1 MSCSPG
7 LSEPGYRPGEDFT
20 IPLFYSTKHTR
31 DAVELRCL
39 LMLLSTTYTG
49 HILKLVIRND
59 FTISRL
65 HIPGIQSRP
74 FSCAHLLNS
83 NTCVSQTVKL
93 CWKYELYDAVI
104 YVYNRGMGDF
114 GTPLEVYW
122 MLLSDKATF
131 YDVKITEN
139 TFKTSWILARRRNG
153 MVMAGRY
160 NYALKLFLGT
170 FANFKRCVGI
180 QSPIP
185 R

>member
-1 MSCSPG
+1 MKDFVGNYEIFCSFARTRNLLFTKFPILASDHYQKMG
-7 LSEPGYRPGEDFT
+7 RLKDVERCLVHLDLVNLDIDQVKILRP
-20 IPLFYSTKHTR
+20 PLFYSSKHTR

-49 HILKLVIRND
+49 HVFKLVIRND

-114 GTPLEVYW
+114 GTPLEV
-122 MLLSDKATF
+122 LNVTF
-131 YDVKITEN
+131 
-139 TFKTSWILARRRNG
+139 
-153 MVMAGRY
+153 
-160 NYALKLFLGT
+160 
-170 FANFKRCVGI
+170 
-180 QSPIP
+180 
-185 R
+185 